1 MTPRAGKLFR
11 ADSGYSLVELLV
23 VLVVLAASAMIVG
36 PRVSASRDAITVDAA
51 AYRLAAALV
60 KTRAGSIS
68 DSMPHEFV
76 LDPARRGYRAEH
88 DRVLR
93 QLEKGIAMSASGFA
107 SGSGGERIRIRFN
120 PDGTAT
126 GGTII
131 LRKSRTAVSIVV
143 DWLSG
148 AVQVRRLG

>member
-1 MTPRAGKLFR
+1 MTERASRVCG

-36 PRVSASRDAITVDAA
+36 PRVSTSRDAVTVDAA
-51 AYRLAAALV
+51 AYRLASALV

-68 DSMPHEFV
+68 DSIPHEFV

-88 DRVLR
+88 ERVLR

-107 SGSGGERIRIRFN
+107 SGSGERIRIRFN

-131 LRKSRTAVSIVV
+131 LRKSRSAVSIAV

-148 AVQVRRLG
+148 AVRVRRLG